1 MNQILRAELVR
12 KRLGLTPQYWQA
24 YLLLSTHQLVT
35 YDLLNKVLWPD
46 SKRRHDN
53 SIRVFMCKLRKTV
66 GAEIKIIYDLGY
78 YIPEHERKR
87 HFAMLKN
94 ELDFLVEIEQDPTL
108 EIKAEKYGA
117 PV

>member
-53 SIRVFMCKLRKTV
+53 SIRVLMCTLRKTV

-87 HFAMLKN
+87 HFAMLKK